1 MISKYQITH
10 SLTNSTQ
17 YKHTS
22 SHDSKV
28 TINFLFNLTTN
39 IVLILK
45 FKIRHQFLLCF
56 HRPILLLQTPASLL
70 VRYYRSHI
78 SPCKAKA
85 NCLKL
90 TYTSFAFFLIRVK
103 LVCRGQL
110 WANTTLIQHKKY
122 NIQHIHPNLYGKSL
136 FFFCYIKSFS

>member
-10 SLTNSTQ
+10 SLTNYTQ
-17 YKHTS
+17 YKRTS
-22 SHDSKV
+22 SHISKV
-28 TINFLFNLTTN
+28 TINFLFTLTTN

-45 FKIRHQFLLCF
+45 FETGNIFYFASIDRFLSFKSRTHCWLNIAAHTF
-56 HRPILLLQTPASLL
+56 PRAEQNL
-70 VRYYRSHI
+70 
-78 SPCKAKA
+78 
-85 NCLKL
+85 CLKH

-122 NIQHIHPNLYGKSL
+122 NIQYIHPNLYGKSL